1 MIGFG
6 AILKAGQWFLGTRVG
21 RWIMLALG
29 GALVLWRAVAGIRKA
44 ERDKLESAQL
54 RDTLKRTD
62 AGRAA
67 AQKAQ
72 QEIRKGKTPAEIVRD
87 NDGKW

>member
-1 MIGFG
+1 MIGFRS
-6 AILKAGQWFLGTRVG
+6 FLSFVTSKVG

-29 GALVLWRAVAGIRKA
+29 GALVVWRAVAGIRKA
-44 ERDKLESAQL
+44 ERDKIENAQL

-62 AGRAA
+62 AGRSA

-72 QEIRKGKTPAEIVRD
+72 QEIRKGKSPEEVARE
-87 NDGKW
+87 NDGRWN

>member
-1 MIGFG
+1 MMGF
-6 AILKAGQWFLGTRVG
+6 LSFVTSKVG

-44 ERDKLESAQL
+44 ERDRIENAQL

-62 AGRAA
+62 AGRSA

-72 QEIRKGKTPAEIVRD
+72 KQIKEGKSSDDIWNE
-87 NDGKW
+87 NSGGW